1 MIEYISGWDWT
12 MGLLEKKTGDSC
24 GFRVLLIMSPGALVC
39 QENPAAFP
47 HLSPE
52 GEEKPA

>member
-12 MGLLEKKTGDSC
+12 MGLLEKKTEDSC
-24 GFRVLLIMSPGALVC
+24 GFRVLLIMSLGALVC